1 MTDPFVRQAIQSKW
15 RRPQRARA
23 SILKK
28 DVYVISRGRA
38 NVTLSSFLV
47 LTLLA
52 IGCGKQNTAVR
63 LEDPQ
68 VTVEHPFEKLV
79 DTYKLFT
86 GNAKAFEEV
95 DLKARVKG
103 FLTKVPE
110 RDGMDVKQDEIVFQ
124 IEKEPYE
131 QAVKEAQAKVE
142 ESQSSLEKAK
152 KSQAVQI
159 ASAQLA
165 FDQAQLVLADVE
177 RSRLRTLVGRK
188 ASSQEDLDK
197 AVADF
202 DKARAQVELDKAKL
216 EQERSDFKINI
227 AAAEAALAAGKAS
240 LDNAKINLN
249 YCDVRSP
256 IDGRLSRR
264 YVDRGNLVG
273 NTDATLLATVVKY
286 DPIRVY
292 VNVSESDLLLFR
304 RLSAEG
310 KRPDYRDVKVPAELG
325 TSDEKGFKHVGFI
338 DYVDP
343 EVDPGTGTIQAR
355 STFPNTDKPQILPG
369 FFVRVRVPLYQQEK
383 ALVVP
388 DVAMMQDKI
397 GHYLLSV
404 DADDVVQIKRVK
416 ILADLEASFAV
427 SGEGLS
433 SQDKVIVS
441 GVQRAIPGTKVRPK
455 LDSSTESPSSLPSK
469 EASEPPANSQKSKS

>member
-1 MTDPFVRQAIQSKW
+1 MNYIDVNY
-15 RRPQRARA
+15 RRRACA
-23 SILKK
+23 AFATWL
-28 DVYVISRGRA
+28 GF
-38 NVTLSSFLV
+38 TL
-47 LTLLA
+47 TA
-52 IGCGKQNTAVR
+52 IGCGKQNAAVV
-63 LEDPQ
+63 LEDPK
-68 VTVEHPFEKLV
+68 VTVQHPLEKLV
-79 DTYKLFT
+79 DTYKQFT
-86 GNAKAFEEV
+86 GNAKAVEEV

-110 RDGMDVKQDEIVFQ
+110 RDGMDVEVNEIVFQ
-124 IEKEPYE
+124 IEKESYE
-131 QAVKEAQAKVE
+131 QAVKESQAKVE
-142 ESQSSLEKAK
+142 EAQASLEKSK

-159 ASAQLA
+159 AAAQLA
-165 FDQAQLVLADVE
+165 FDQAQLVLSDVE
-177 RSRLRTLVGRK
+177 RSRQRALVGRK

-227 AAAEAALAAGKAS
+227 AAAEAALAAAVAT

-256 IDGRLSRR
+256 IEGRLSRR

-273 NTDATLLATVVKY
+273 NTDATLLATVVRY
-286 DPIRVY
+286 NPIRVY

-304 RLSAEG
+304 RMNAQG
-310 KRPDYRDVKVPAELG
+310 KRPDYREVKVPAELQ
-325 TSDEKGFKHVGFI
+325 TSDEKGFQHVGFI

-355 STFPNTDKPQILPG
+355 STFPNAEKPQILPG
-369 FFVRVRVPLYQQEK
+369 FFVRVRVPLYHQEK

-404 DADDVVQIKRVK
+404 DSDDVVQIKRVN
-416 ILADLEASFAV
+416 ILADLEGAYAV

-433 SQDKVIVS
+433 SQDRIVVN
-441 GVQRAIPGTKVRPK
+441 GVQQAVPGNKVQPK
-455 LDSSTESPSSLPSK
+455 AAEPKNPSPAVPN
-469 EASEPPANSQKSKS
+469 EASDAPSQKQQTKS